1 MTAKLGLGENNKC
14 PHFYDVHVNSE
25 LKSKGWRHFPCYI
38 MRVQFYLLN
47 RASPSLLVL
56 HGHESDACGGEEVEC
71 VHEGRPHD
79 AEGGVDAV
87 GDHGLDE
94 GLGVGHE
101 VGAHGRRSG
110 GVVVVVILGDSD
122 GLGQLGR
129 RRRRRPHCGPGFNT
143 NSDKEARKSVHIFFP
158 KIVQGDTSGCSQTLY
173 SGPI

>member
-1 MTAKLGLGENNKC
+1 
-14 PHFYDVHVNSE
+14 
-25 LKSKGWRHFPCYI
+25 

-143 NSDKEARKSVHIFFP
+143 NSDKEARKSVHVFFP
-158 KIVQGDTSGCSQTLY
+158 KIVDEYAIYRIVPWHGPRRPAKARNLRADFIVVVVVACS
-173 SGPI
+173 